1 MVPENRGAM
10 LAGWVQANPLQPQGK
25 TIFRRASGAR
35 PQGLSPDQRRQ
46 IKSARSGVDAQR
58 QWREPLSERLLTMKL
73 SVAAALGVGI
83 LTLGVAIG
91 KRMR

>member
-1 MVPENRGAM
+1 MS
-10 LAGWVQANPLQPQGK
+10 
-25 TIFRRASGAR
+25 TS
-35 PQGLSPDQRRQ
+35 
-46 IKSARSGVDAQR
+46 KSCDGRL
-58 QWREPLSERLLTMKL
+58 ELPLSERLLTMKL